1 MRACVCLFATVCI
14 GLGIVAAGDRM
25 TYSST
30 KKNNH
35 LDQLHGIEVSDPYRW
50 LEEDVRES
58 KDVAEWVVAKNQ
70 ETSAYL
76 ESIPQREAIKERLTE
91 LWNYEKYG
99 VPSKAGSRYFY
110 SKNDG
115 LQNQSVLY
123 TMDSLNG
130 MPAVLVDPNAWSKDG
145 TVALGDIVER

>member
-76 ESIPQREAIKERLTE
+76 ESIPQRVAIKERLR
-91 LWNYEKYG
+91 KI
-99 VPSKAGSRYFY
+99 RR
-110 SKNDG
+110 
-115 LQNQSVLY
+115 
-123 TMDSLNG
+123 
-130 MPAVLVDPNAWSKDG
+130 
-145 TVALGDIVER
+145 ALEGGKPILL